1 MQNCLKPTLKKKKK
15 TRGAVLVVVKILPV
29 PQTSMR
35 KTTPSKCLPKFRFT
49 SDPHL
54 STFTSKQMATAKLKA
69 SNQHFTNKCFYT
81 IYGRSIKWR
90 QSTNQEYFYSSL
102 VKKQY
107 I

>member
-1 MQNCLKPTLKKKKK
+1 
-15 TRGAVLVVVKILPV
+15 
-29 PQTSMR
+29 
-35 KTTPSKCLPKFRFT
+35 
-49 SDPHL
+49 
-54 STFTSKQMATAKLKA
+54 MATAKLKA